1 MQSNN
6 NIDIFFYNFS
16 RAGHAFT
23 SYTYEPGIALPIMY
37 EWLKNRGVNFQQRKI
52 GALEELKHFD
62 LVVNASGCGARYLV
76 QGKYEY

>member
-1 MQSNN
+1 MDNLKKKY
-6 NIDIFFYNFS
+6 FT

-37 EWLKNRGVNFQQRKI
+37 KWLKNRGVNFEERKI
-52 GALEELKHFD
+52 SALEELTHFD